1 MTTDEIRTRPDF
13 IVMDA
18 GPERVFRVGLPS
30 GPDPS
35 AAPAAPVPDGA
46 SAAGNVAT
54 PTVTIPMLTGPW
66 LNGPAGVAP
75 GGTLGVLIDGVTAYA
90 ALLGRPANAWSV
102 SAEISLDLCGPM
114 PADGS
119 ILTADARLVGADA
132 TGALGT
138 ATVTD
143 ASGRVIALGRQHT
156 RWIPA
161 PDITPW
167 AARKQV
173 PTRLAETDGPADLV
187 TLIGARV
194 QAADGGAVA
203 QVPVTRDLTNPLG
216 NMHGGVIFAAVDL
229 TAQAALASV
238 GAPVQTASVRVA
250 YVRPLP
256 LNGAARFEARVIHRG
271 RSFGVAEVSCVNEA
285 NKPTVIAT
293 VTTTRG

>member
-1 MTTDEIRTRPDF
+1 MTTEDIGTRPDF

-18 GPERVFRVGLPS
+18 GPERAFRVGVPS
-30 GPDPS
+30 DS
-35 AAPAAPVPDGA
+35 APV
-46 SAAGNVAT
+46 SGNVTA
-54 PTVTIPMLTGPW
+54 PMLTGPW

-90 ALLGRPANAWSV
+90 ALLERPANAWSV

-119 ILTADARLVGADA
+119 VLTTDARLVGTGA

-161 PDITPW
+161 PERTPW
-167 AARKQV
+167 QTREQV
-173 PTRLAETDGPADLV
+173 PTRPVETDGPADLV

-194 QAADGGAVA
+194 QAADGGAVTT
-203 QVPVTRDLTNPLG
+203 VPVIPDLANPLG
-216 NMHGGVIFAAVDL
+216 NMHGGVIFTVVDL

-238 GAPVQTASVRVA
+238 GAPVQTESVRVA
-250 YVRPLP
+250 YPRPVP
-256 LNGAARFEARVIHRG
+256 LTVPPNGAARFEARVIHRG
-271 RSFGVAEVSCVNEA
+271 RSFGVAEVRSLNEA
-285 NKPTVIAT
+285 GKPCVIAT